1 MWLFWKQSRTLNLD
15 LKTCQI
21 QEPWLQLL
29 LDIRPA
35 ILQLSTRCPPHLTAF
50 SFPLSLRS
58 PAVIGPLCPAH
69 TSPFISPAGITCP
82 FPLILCHIVFMCPFL
97 FGHYRVPDFCLV
109 GNFLIGLWLFG
120 PHLFVCVE
128 TCLFQLAVFCTL
140 WTAATVLPTS
150 DDRCSVYLCEPAPFL
165 SYLIHVFGQISLVL
179 MFCLTCFSFAAKM
192 NDYVWS
198 VLISPSSSGLR
209 FCSLDMNECIM
220 SIRCVCF
227 SMWQQGTNISPLFAE
242 YFPKQKNTRLCGH
255 TVGSYLNSAQR
266 SAAQHVRPGFFNL
279 LLL

>member
-1 MWLFWKQSRTLNLD
+1 MSSSPDSF
-15 LKTCQI
+15 
-21 QEPWLQLL
+21 
-29 LDIRPA
+29 
-35 ILQLSTRCPPHLTAF
+35 QLSPFSQKPCSHWPTLPP
-50 SFPLSLRS
+50 
-58 PAVIGPLCPAH
+58 H

-82 FPLILCHIVFMCPFL
+82 FPVIPCHIVSFSLRSLSCPWFFAWL
-97 FGHYRVPDFCLV
+97 ATFWLDFGYLV
-109 GNFLIGLWLFG
+109 HIC
-120 PHLFVCVE
+120 LFVSVE
-128 TCLFQLAVFCTL
+128 TCVFQLAVFCTL

-198 VLISPSSSGLR
+198 VLISPSFSGLR

-279 LLL
+279 LLLKAHMTDDQVSESIVKKEIN